1 MLQNLGITNGNLL
14 QCRTEIDDDTAAIL
28 ECQINGLCGRVSCVE
43 SDVYDINQCPGLS
56 CTGTLT
62 EEDLEPVYCCI
73 DEISQ
78 CIGCNVQECLD
89 CLQCE
94 IDDINTCPGL
104 TCVGTVTG
112 VCVNDVLY
120 NPTTGIVT
128 LPDYPDVSGEI
139 ADLTERVCCV
149 EEDVTDIYTCPGLSC
164 TGTLVDSDLDPL
176 RNSITCLESCPGLDC
191 IGDVTTSTLNCCVTD
206 INTCIDGVKCR
217 VECLENCP
225 GLDCT
230 GSVNTVTLN
239 GCAFTGTSDKTLDL
253 KPSLTLTDNNRKL
266 TATLGNQTSDV
277 LCLPEGI
284 NCTGT
289 MKNIQC
295 TGINCNWDILFKLN
309 ANTAQYSCDC
319 PFKYNPDTG
328 NLTVCK
334 VSADCLS
341 ANCDVSIGGDLTVAG
356 TITCVHAQ
364 EIDTSCENIKLRYD
378 ATTALP
384 SGHYSG
390 VCVTKYNGTDDFE
403 IGVDCDGTLKIGT
416 CPDNMEAVATRDCS
430 GNMENE
436 YAVNWNCNSKMLT
449 TDGVTKVHCL
459 CSDGEVT
466 ATCFCG
472 NLSGT
477 ANNSTCFNGCT
488 YAEAC
493 ADIRSGLIGD
503 ACFDVYCCTTC
514 KCRVSNGGSLC
525 LGKLAFCNCS
535 IPTVNNKTISF
546 TTNGSTI
553 DSFTLNQNTDKTIHL
568 DTFVTGVCVFCG
580 TTCKCKIKDDCA
592 LCLSANAFN
601 TNATISTTTYPGA
614 CCTGTLVPSDLTTIC
629 NNISCLQSCP
639 GLNCTGTVVQSDI
652 ADFITMNDVD
662 ACGYTTCI
670 GTVTSVNGCSGSVLT
685 DVPGAGT
692 CVYTKYCQGSFSTNA
707 DRPLL
712 LSTCDCNTS
721 VCNATWGVSACCR
734 ILYNPTTGVLCTTSL
749 DLSGTLTD
757 MYCCTLPSPNN
768 TVKYARVC
776 FLDNV
781 SYSTTM
787 SPRLQITVYSALYDV
802 NLPDNRIT
810 MLNGS
815 LYGICGISRVAGS
828 STTGDVVWVKYKG
841 YRQIHFCS
849 NCRFCIDVC
858 TTDPGCT
865 YSAPAYI
872 CIGNATTICRVA
884 TSNNQT
890 YFIPMLGACNSSAGA
905 CIWVDSDGA
914 LSYNPSTNL
923 LCGKCIYLADSTTNC
938 AAKITLRGSTNA
950 CIKCD
955 GSNAKI
961 QFENCDGS
969 QNVCL
974 IFTDCDTYKTGAS
987 LTLTGNQS
995 QTHFVTPFL
1004 DTTGEICSFGV
1015 IRACNKSG
1023 IVVTNNMKFGCCFCK
1038 TDNNGY
1044 PTFRLVADVTNWWD
1058 YCGTTCSACAMGM
1071 LGDIYVQRTSD
1082 YMNCEIGKIA
1092 AYANYRREEASPT
1105 GISKPMDLG
1114 LHYQVHFGSMQ
1125 ACPMMVCDTVNNKKY
1140 IALKLTGSGK
1150 AYTFNGFIN
1159 GTDLL
1164 QCSEYCYTSASALP
1178 SGWTEIISGCIT
1190 PASTMCVT
1198 DAVCWNGCTYA
1209 SVIKSATWA
1218 ITSDTIG
1225 YTE

>member
-56 CTGTLT
+56 CVGTLT

-139 ADLTERVCCV
+139 ADLTDRVCCV
-149 EEDVTDIYTCPGLSC
+149 EDDVTDIYTCPGLSC

-176 RNSITCLESCPGLDC
+176 RNSVTCLESCPGLDC

-230 GSVNTVTLN
+230 GSVNNITLN

-253 KPSLTLTDNNRKL
+253 KPSLALTDNNRKL
-266 TATLGNQTSDV
+266 ATTLGNQTSDA

-430 GNMENE
+430 GNMEND
-436 YAVNWNCNSKMLT
+436 YAVNWNCSSKMLT
-449 TDGVTKVHCL
+449 TDGITKVHCL

-546 TTNGSTI
+546 TANGSTI
-553 DSFTLNQNTDKTIHL
+553 DSFTLNQNTDKTICL
-568 DTFVTGVCVFCG
+568 GSFVTGVCVYCG

-601 TNATISTTTYPGA
+601 ANATISTSTYPGA

-662 ACGYTTCI
+662 ACGYTTCTGTVTGI
-670 GTVTSVNGCSGSVLT
+670 SLNGNSFTVTDGVATLTNFKPATAGTADCAVNSSTICRTAKSDNTNYPVALTSGCSTTSGACLYADSDNHITYNPSTDTLTTCNLVLSCSTCPVKTKTVNSYSWTGNTRCTAWDICCFLKCATLSATPTPSIIKFTWNDSYNNCVCWDSNKVVNLSGGYVEVIGTVSNNLWDDACNGWFNADVILHPRTCAPIRFIACKGNSSPVAATILCESYDSCKSCYAYNAEKFGGCTYAEACTNIRSGLVTSEDLASCGYTNCTGTVTSVNGCSGSVLT

-692 CVYTKYCQGSFSTNA
+692 CVYNKYCQDSFTTSAN
-707 DRPLL
+707 RPLL
-712 LSTCDCNTS
+712 LSTCDCNTA
-721 VCNATWGVSACCR
+721 NATWGVSACCK
-734 ILYNPTTGVLCTTSL
+734 ILYNPKTGVLCTTSL
-749 DLSGTLTD
+749 NLSGTLTD

-781 SYSTTM
+781 SYSTSM
-787 SPRLQITVYSALYDV
+787 SPKLQITAYTALYDV
-802 NLPDNRIT
+802 NIPGNSIT
-810 MLNGS
+810 TLNGS
-815 LYGICGISRVAGS
+815 MYGICGISRVAGS
-828 STTGDVVWVKYKG
+828 STTGNVVWVKYG
-841 YRQIHFCS
+841 AYRQIHFCS
-849 NCRFCIDVC
+849 NCRFCIDIC

-865 YSAPAYI
+865 YSTPAYV
-872 CIGNATTICRVA
+872 CAGNATT
-884 TSNNQT
+884 
-890 YFIPMLGACNSSAGA
+890 
-905 CIWVDSDGA
+905 
-914 LSYNPSTNL
+914 
-923 LCGKCIYLADSTTNC
+923 
-938 AAKITLRGSTNA
+938 
-950 CIKCD
+950 
-955 GSNAKI
+955 
-961 QFENCDGS
+961 
-969 QNVCL
+969 
-974 IFTDCDTYKTGAS
+974 
-987 LTLTGNQS
+987 
-995 QTHFVTPFL
+995 
-1004 DTTGEICSFGV
+1004 
-1015 IRACNKSG
+1015 
-1023 IVVTNNMKFGCCFCK
+1023 
-1038 TDNNGY
+1038 
-1044 PTFRLVADVTNWWD
+1044 
-1058 YCGTTCSACAMGM
+1058 
-1071 LGDIYVQRTSD
+1071 
-1082 YMNCEIGKIA
+1082 
-1092 AYANYRREEASPT
+1092 
-1105 GISKPMDLG
+1105 
-1114 LHYQVHFGSMQ
+1114 
-1125 ACPMMVCDTVNNKKY
+1125 
-1140 IALKLTGSGK
+1140 
-1150 AYTFNGFIN
+1150 
-1159 GTDLL
+1159 
-1164 QCSEYCYTSASALP
+1164 
-1178 SGWTEIISGCIT
+1178 
-1190 PASTMCVT
+1190 
-1198 DAVCWNGCTYA
+1198 AVCWNGCTYA
-1209 SVIKSATWA
+1209 SVIKSATWS